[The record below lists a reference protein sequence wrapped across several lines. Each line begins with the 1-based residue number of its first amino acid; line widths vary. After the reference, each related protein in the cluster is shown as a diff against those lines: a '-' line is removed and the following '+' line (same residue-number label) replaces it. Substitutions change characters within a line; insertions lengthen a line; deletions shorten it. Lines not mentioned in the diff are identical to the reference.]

1 MFDILFPFNR
11 LCRRERSEISSFT
24 PTTKTNNILCVF
36 VFLITHVSILLSLDL
51 SISYYLATSFSMYP
65 LNGSATRWLSEIWGT
80 RPNICWVDDVVWPR
94 SCRNF
99 MMLSS
104 SPLAWKSPMQVPT
117 TIHVLTTHIYKRLS
131 NNLDYSKFRQ
141 VSRRLNMDNQY
152 LWISLNNFLTR
163 QRRKYKT
170 FVIFRQKRIDHKC
183 KRENQMCLTMCT
195 SKHTIGKH
203 RRGGGSR
210 ARWMHIFRTFFSPLS

>member
-1 MFDILFPFNR
+1 MAALLDDWVKFEALVQIFVGSMMWCGHVVAVILWWSHHQHHHHYHTIQV
-11 LCRRERSEISSFT
+11 LGIS
-24 PTTKTNNILCVF
+24 
-36 VFLITHVSILLSLDL
+36 
-51 SISYYLATSFSMYP
+51 
-65 LNGSATRWLSEIWGT
+65 
-80 RPNICWVDDVVWPR
+80 
-94 SCRNF
+94 
-99 MMLSS
+99 
-104 SPLAWKSPMQVPT
+104 
-117 TIHVLTTHIYKRLS
+117 HVLTNYIHKRLS

-210 ARWMHIFRTFFSPLS
+210 ARCIMDAHFPYFFSPLS

>member
-1 MFDILFPFNR
+1 MAALLDDWVKFEALVQI
-11 LCRRERSEISSFT
+11 
-24 PTTKTNNILCVF
+24 F
-36 VFLITHVSILLSLDL
+36 VG
-51 SISYYLATSFSMYP
+51 SMM
-65 LNGSATRWLSEIWGT
+65 
-80 RPNICWVDDVVWPR
+80 WPR
-94 SCRNF
+94 SRRNF
-99 MMLSS
+99 MMESSSTS
-104 SPLAWKSPMQVPT
+104 SPLVWKSPMRVPT
-117 TIHVLTTHIYKRLS
+117 NIHVLTNYKRLS

-195 SKHTIGKH
+195 LTSKHTIGKH

>member
-1 MFDILFPFNR
+1 M
-11 LCRRERSEISSFT
+11 
-24 PTTKTNNILCVF
+24 
-36 VFLITHVSILLSLDL
+36 
-51 SISYYLATSFSMYP
+51 
-65 LNGSATRWLSEIWGT
+65 
-80 RPNICWVDDVVWPR
+80 WPR
-94 SCRNF
+94 SRRNF
-99 MMLSS
+99 MMESSSTS
-104 SPLAWKSPMQVPT
+104 SPLAGKSSIQVPT
-117 TIHVLTTHIYKRLS
+117 AIHVLTNHIYKRLS

-183 KRENQMCLTMCT
+183 KRENQICLTMCT

-210 ARWMHIFRTFFSPLS
+210 ARCIMDAHFPYFFQPSLVKRLPTILDYSELVEYGSSIVGADVT

>member
-1 MFDILFPFNR
+1 MAALLDDWVKFEALVQI
-11 LCRRERSEISSFT
+11 
-24 PTTKTNNILCVF
+24 F
-36 VFLITHVSILLSLDL
+36 VG
-51 SISYYLATSFSMYP
+51 SMM
-65 LNGSATRWLSEIWGT
+65 
-80 RPNICWVDDVVWPR
+80 WPR
-94 SCRNF
+94 SPRNF

-104 SPLAWKSPMQVPT
+104 STSSPLAWKSSIQVPT
-117 TIHVLTTHIYKRLS
+117 AIHVLTNHIYKRLS

-195 SKHTIGKH
+195 LTSKHTIGKH

-210 ARWMHIFRTFFSPLS
+210 ARWMHIFRTFLQPSLVKRLPTILDYSKLVEYGSSIVGADVT

>member
-1 MFDILFPFNR
+1 MFDILSPFNR
-11 LCRRERSEISSFT
+11 LCRRERSEISSFA

-65 LNGSATRWLSEIWGT
+65 LNGRATWWLSEIWGT

-94 SCRNF
+94 SRRNF
-99 MMLSS
+99 MMESSSTS
-104 SPLAWKSPMQVPT
+104 SPLVWKSPMRVPT
-117 TIHVLTTHIYKRLS
+117 NIHVLTNYKRLS

-170 FVIFRQKRIDHKC
+170 FVFFRQKGLIMNHC
-183 KRENQMCLTMCT
+183 
-195 SKHTIGKH
+195 S
-203 RRGGGSR
+203 
-210 ARWMHIFRTFFSPLS
+210 

>member
-1 MFDILFPFNR
+1 M
-11 LCRRERSEISSFT
+11 S
-24 PTTKTNNILCVF
+24 
-36 VFLITHVSILLSLDL
+36 
-51 SISYYLATSFSMYP
+51 P
-65 LNGSATRWLSEIWGT
+65 LNGRATRWLSEIWGT

-104 SPLAWKSPMQVPT
+104 STSSPLAWKSPIRVPT
-117 TIHVLTTHIYKRLS
+117 NIHVLTNYKRLS

-183 KRENQMCLTMCT
+183 KRENQMCLNMCT

-203 RRGGGSR
+203 RGGGGSR
-210 ARWMHIFRTFFSPLS
+210 ARWIMDAHFPYFFQPSLVKRLPTILDYSELVEYGSSIVGADVT

>member
-1 MFDILFPFNR
+1 MAALLDDWVKFEALVQI
-11 LCRRERSEISSFT
+11 
-24 PTTKTNNILCVF
+24 F
-36 VFLITHVSILLSLDL
+36 VG
-51 SISYYLATSFSMYP
+51 SMM
-65 LNGSATRWLSEIWGT
+65 
-80 RPNICWVDDVVWPR
+80 WPR
-94 SCRNF
+94 SRRNF
-99 MMLSS
+99 MMESSSTS
-104 SPLAWKSPMQVPT
+104 SPLAWKSPIQVPT
-117 TIHVLTTHIYKRLS
+117 ISPVLRNYKRLS

-152 LWISLNNFLTR
+152 LWISLNNFFPVLTR

-170 FVIFRQKRIDHKC
+170 FVISRQKRIDHKC
-183 KRENQMCLTMCT
+183 KRENQMCLTMFT